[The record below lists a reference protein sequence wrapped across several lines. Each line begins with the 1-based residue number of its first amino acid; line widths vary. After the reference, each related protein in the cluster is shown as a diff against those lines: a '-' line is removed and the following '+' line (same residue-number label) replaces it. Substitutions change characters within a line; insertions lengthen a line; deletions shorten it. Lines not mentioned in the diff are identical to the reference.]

1 MTVRAIDPV
10 TGDIVTSGTQ
20 FINGREEIAQTV
32 ATRLRLFLGEYFR
45 DITDGTPWWEQI
57 LGKPKSLSAAEA
69 AIKNRIIRTDGV
81 VRLLSFKTD
90 YDLVTRKYTVDCGI
104 LTTFGETALSFEQDV

>member
-20 FINGREEIAQTV
+20 FISEREEIAQTV

-57 LGKPKSLSAAEA
+57 LGKPTSLAAAEA

-81 VRLLSFKTD
+81 VRLLSFSTD
-90 YDLVTRKYTVDCGI
+90 FDLPTRKYTVNCGI
-104 LTTFGETALSFEQDV
+104 LTTFGETLLAFEQEV